1 MKFPKS
7 RFRRSLNI
15 QSCQS
20 PLQPYISSS
29 HWSIPVTILPE
40 SLHHP
45 FSSSTFLSFFP
56 PHLTI
61 IEGVL
66 TQSSSWASGLSFLR
80 GQQAK
85 FVFHYLAGLNG
96 QANSWN
102 IYKMCIHS
110 LSSKIVFSFYFF
122 FNFVSFGKHKRHFH
136 SNIRKHFCNL
146 HLKCMAYTLT
156 GHFIRYTLLVLGWTP
171 FCLQNR
177 LISSWHRFNK
187 VLETF
192 FRYFGPYWDDSI
204 TQLLQICQLHIHDEN
219 LPKGMDMVSNN
230 TQVGCYV

>member
-15 QSCQS
+15 QSCQW
-20 PLQPYISSS
+20 PLRPYISSS

-45 FSSSTFLSFFP
+45 FSSSKFLSFFP

-66 TQSSSWASGLSFLR
+66 TQSSSWASGLNLLSRTASQICLPLS
-80 GQQAK
+80 G
-85 FVFHYLAGLNG
+85 GLNG

-110 LSSKIVFSFYFF
+110 LSSKTVFSFYSF

-146 HLKCMAYTLT
+146 HLKWLIHSLA
-156 GHFIRYTLLVLGWTP
+156 TLLGTP
-171 FCLQNR
+171 C
-177 LISSWHRFNK
+177 
-187 VLETF
+187 
-192 FRYFGPYWDDSI
+192 
-204 TQLLQICQLHIHDEN
+204 
-219 LPKGMDMVSNN
+219 
-230 TQVGCYV
+230 

>member
-1 MKFPKS
+1 MKFLKS

-15 QSCQS
+15 QSCQW
-20 PLQPYISSS
+20 PLWPYISSS
-29 HWSIPVTILPE
+29 HWSIP
-40 SLHHP
+40 LHRP
-45 FSSSTFLSFFP
+45 FSSSKFLSFFP

-66 TQSSSWASGLSFLR
+66 TQSTSWASGLSFLR

-110 LSSKIVFSFYFF
+110 LSSKIVFSFYSF
-122 FNFVSFGKHKRHFH
+122 FNFTSFGKHKRHFH

-146 HLKCMAYTLT
+146 HLKWLIHSLA
-156 GHFIRYTLLVLGWTP
+156 TLLGAP
-171 FCLQNR
+171 C
-177 LISSWHRFNK
+177 
-187 VLETF
+187 
-192 FRYFGPYWDDSI
+192 
-204 TQLLQICQLHIHDEN
+204 
-219 LPKGMDMVSNN
+219 
-230 TQVGCYV
+230 